1 MKKILKLSA
10 IALLATSTSLMAQM
24 TGPSVA
30 VSVSHAKA
38 STDGTQG
45 GNTPAA
51 SATVSRNF
59 NIASLDLDYSSKID
73 NSWLASV
80 GVNYIPFKGKI
91 GSETKVNDTD
101 NRNDLGGTVTGNST
115 AKGELKKHF
124 TVYVEP
130 TYLIN
135 PTSGVYAKLGYM
147 HADLK
152 ITDSVITGSSL
163 NQTLGV
169 HGIQYGVG
177 YKAAVDKNVYVK
189 AELTYSN
196 YSSLSATSDSGNTFT
211 ANPEIKAGTI
221 SVGYTF

>member
-115 AKGELKKHF
+115 AKGELKNHF

-163 NQTLGV
+163 DQTLGV

-196 YSSLSATSDSGNTFT
+196 YSSLSATSNSGNTFT

>member
-30 VSVSHAKA
+30 ISASHLKA
-38 STDGTQG
+38 STDGTAD
-45 GNTPAA
+45 GNNNNT
-51 SATVSRNF
+51 SGTVSRNF
-59 NIASLDLDYSSKID
+59 NIASIDLDYSSKID

-80 GVNYIPFKGKI
+80 GINYIPFKGKI
-91 GSETKVNDTD
+91 GDESRVDTD
-101 NRNDLGGTVTGNST
+101 VRADLGGNTTGTST
-115 AKGELKKHF
+115 AKGELKNHI

-135 PTSGVYAKLGYM
+135 PTSGIYAKLGYM
-147 HADLK
+147 HADLQ

-163 NQTLGV
+163 NQRIGV
-169 HGIQYGVG
+169 HGIQYGLG

-189 AELTYSN
+189 VEYTVSD
-196 YSSLSATSDSGNTFT
+196 YSSISATSNSGNTFT